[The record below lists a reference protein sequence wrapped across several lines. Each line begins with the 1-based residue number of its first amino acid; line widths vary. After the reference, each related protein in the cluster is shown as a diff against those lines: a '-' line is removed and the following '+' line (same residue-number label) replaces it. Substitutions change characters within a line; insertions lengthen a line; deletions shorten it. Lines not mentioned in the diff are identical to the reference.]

1 MQYRD
6 TNGVV
11 FGFGHALHGFR
22 SEFGALITS
31 AAGQVQLIGP
41 NCIHSVIWL
50 RWRAHPEPA
59 TPSTAFRHDVT
70 APSDGM
76 IPWPVEEPFVPFA
89 QSVF

>member
-6 TNGVV
+6 TNGVA
-11 FGFGHALHGFR
+11 FGFGHALLGFR
-22 SEFGALITS
+22 SEFGGLVTT

-41 NCIHSVIWL
+41 NCIVNNVWL
-50 RWRAHPEPA
+50 RWRAHPEPD
-59 TPSTAFRHDVT
+59 SVSGSFRHDVT
-70 APSDGM
+70 APSDRM